1 MQKSHYDISKLPSSA
16 YPCHLLVVI
25 EFLQVKLGQISEV
38 RMGYPFR
45 CRLEHEPEGEVAVI
59 QMKDI
64 DGDEIQ
70 HLGDVTRVSLPDGK
84 AHHLIQEGDLI
95 FRSRG
100 RSNSVALVGPNIGKA
115 VLAAPMLLI
124 RSGDVLPAYLMWFIN
139 LPLTQATLAALS
151 EGTSVRMISKEAI
164 QDLDIVV
171 PSIQRQRLIVEI
183 AALEQREEAL
193 MADLAAQRKRL
204 INGVLMRFAK
214 NSQ

>member
-1 MQKSHYDISKLPSSA
+1 
-16 YPCHLLVVI
+16 
-25 EFLQVKLGQISEV
+25 
-38 RMGYPFR
+38 MGYPFR
-45 CRLEHEPEGEVAVI
+45 SRLEHEPTGDVGVV

-64 DGDEIQ
+64 DGDDIQ
-70 HLGDVTRVSLPDGK
+70 CLDDVTRVSLPDGK

-100 RSNSVALVGPNIGKA
+100 RSNSVALVGANIGKA

-139 LPLTQATLAALS
+139 LPSTQATLAALS

-164 QDLDIVV
+164 QDLDVVV
-171 PSIQRQRLIVEI
+171 PSIHRQKLIVEI
-183 AALEQREEAL
+183 AALEQQEEAL
-193 MADLAAQRKRL
+193 LAAIAAQRKRL
-204 INGVLMRFAK
+204 INGVLTRYAK